1 MSQSGT
7 PFRFYGRESELNL
20 LRQFQS
26 DVHNKGISRF
36 VVVTERRLVGK
47 TWLLEIALPLFLK
60 EISST
65 ERLPF
70 CNHALPRQETSSN

>member
-7 PFRFYGRESELNL
+7 PFRFYGRDSELNL

-47 TWLLEIALPLFLK
+47 T
-60 EISST
+60 
-65 ERLPF
+65 
-70 CNHALPRQETSSN
+70 